1 MKVDYNIPI
10 PDKMTLEAEK
20 AVNKIDV
27 EKDDVEISIK
37 DLLENELRERNV
49 NKHKIEQVILHHTD
63 YNIES
68 IF

>member
-1 MKVDYNIPI
+1 
-10 PDKMTLEAEK
+10 MTSEAEK

-49 NKHKIEQVILHHTD
+49 NKNKIEQVI
-63 YNIES
+63 YNIHIPLIFKS